1 MKKVIQAERL
11 SNCSGPRVNQG
22 QAGTPTHVRL
32 TRKLG
37 SPLGCCVPLLPTRG
51 CLSPAES
58 DGELPAGHQDAQ
70 VQHLHRLEV
79 CGHDV
84 VFADDLKH
92 RSTGRWSQPLRSC
105 LEEGPARSRGNAGL
119 TQQSARW
126 SWSSASRRPTHILF
140 PTPNGRWAK
149 GLTFFLS

>member
-37 SPLGCCVPLLPTRG
+37 SPLGRSAPRLPTRG
-51 CLSPAES
+51 CLSPAEG

-79 CGHDV
+79 CGHDI

-105 LEEGPARSRGNAGL
+105 LEEGPARSRGNA
-119 TQQSARW
+119 ARVLP
-126 SWSSASRRPTHILF
+126 SRAPGGAGAQLAGDPR
-140 PTPNGRWAK
+140 
-149 GLTFFLS
+149 TFFSQRQMEDGRKG